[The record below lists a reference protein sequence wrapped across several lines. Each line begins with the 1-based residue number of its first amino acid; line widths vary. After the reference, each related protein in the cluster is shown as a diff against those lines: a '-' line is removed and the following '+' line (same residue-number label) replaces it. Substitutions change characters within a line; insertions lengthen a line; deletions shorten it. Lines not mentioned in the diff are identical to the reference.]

1 MNKWEVAILKIIA
14 ANDGTASLK
23 HLYGEL
29 PSHVDLTDKHY
40 EITYKAPAY
49 HHQTRAH
56 VDDLMDSGDLIR
68 IGRGIYSVTSRG
80 LSRLRD
86 MYSG

>member
-1 MNKWEVAILKIIA
+1 MNKWEVAILKIIV
-14 ANDGTASLK
+14 ANDGTASLR

-40 EITYKAPAY
+40 EITYEAPAY

-56 VDDLMDSGDLIR
+56 VDDLLDKEQLSRTKRGVYSITLKGRSR
-68 IGRGIYSVTSRG
+68 IGVK
-80 LSRLRD
+80 
-86 MYSG
+86 

>member
-23 HLYGEL
+23 HVYCEL
-29 PSHVDLTDKHY
+29 PSHVDLTDNHY
-40 EITYKAPAY
+40 EITYKAPAF

-56 VDDLMDSGDLIR
+56 VDDLLDKGELCRTKRGVHSITLKGQSR
-68 IGRGIYSVTSRG
+68 IGAK
-80 LSRLRD
+80 
-86 MYSG
+86 

>member
-23 HLYGEL
+23 HVYGEL
-29 PSHVDLTDKHY
+29 PSHVDLTDNHY

-56 VDDLMDSGDLIR
+56 VDDLLDKGELYRTKRGVYSTTLKGRSR
-68 IGRGIYSVTSRG
+68 IGVK
-80 LSRLRD
+80 
-86 MYSG
+86 

>member
-1 MNKWEVAILKIIA
+1 MVEMNKWEVAILKIIA

-23 HLYGEL
+23 HVYGKL
-29 PSHVDLTDKHY
+29 PSYVDLTDNHY

-56 VDDLMDSGDLIR
+56 VDDLLDKGELYRAKRGVYSITLK
-68 IGRGIYSVTSRG
+68 GRSRMGIK
-80 LSRLRD
+80 
-86 MYSG
+86 

>member
-23 HLYGEL
+23 HVYGEL
-29 PSHVDLTDKHY
+29 PSYVDLTDNHY

-56 VDDLMDSGDLIR
+56 VDDLLDKTTRRSFER
-68 IGRGIYSVTSRG
+68 VIGSSRH
-80 LSRLRD
+80 RR
-86 MYSG
+86 